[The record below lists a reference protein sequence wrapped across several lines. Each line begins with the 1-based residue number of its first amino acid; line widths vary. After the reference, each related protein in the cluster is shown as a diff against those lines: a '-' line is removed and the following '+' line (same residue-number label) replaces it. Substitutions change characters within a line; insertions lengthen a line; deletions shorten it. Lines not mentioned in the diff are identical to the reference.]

1 MSKKE
6 TYLKPRIS
14 VLNIKTENCMMAGSG
29 GITGDGGGFEW
40 DHTSSAKEGVSD
52 FSTAHKSVW
61 DD

>member
-29 GITGDGGGFEW
+29 SITGDGGGFDW
-40 DHTSSAKEGVSD
+40 DTSSAKEGVSD

>member
-29 GITGDGGGFEW
+29 SITGDGGGFEW
-40 DHTSSAKEGVSD
+40 ETFSDKEEVSD